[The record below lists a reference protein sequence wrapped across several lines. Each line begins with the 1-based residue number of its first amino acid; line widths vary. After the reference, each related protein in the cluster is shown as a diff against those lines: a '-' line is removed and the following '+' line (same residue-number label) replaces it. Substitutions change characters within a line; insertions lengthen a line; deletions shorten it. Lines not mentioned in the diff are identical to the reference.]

1 MEELLLK
8 NPSSLSDERIEAL
21 LDLLYSEHCND
32 SILLKSDDFYL
43 IFHDI
48 WSLFEIGEEYES
60 DIVEED
66 IRLKEWRIFIL
77 EFFSARNLE
86 KLHFEYLTNSSVK
99 KFFIALYIWKKIKKD
114 YFYDMRKV
122 LKIEKLKAEYEK
134 DLADSQ
140 DIDTRDIYHEIH
152 LKVQSYWYMNL
163 FKFNSIYDRILE
175 EVLEETKAVELL
187 FGDKIWE
194 TISNDNLR
202 KFMSYIES
210 RHFSEVLFWKSKF
223 QTEQFLK
230 VGLDP
235 NSTYVFCV
243 QKDISMKRSLTLQ
256 NGLALA
262 VSEFSQKHEHNFV
275 FLSFIKAIDQEMIT
289 HKETIDFNHYFELD
303 NSFGLKTEP
312 INYKGVINYAFTM
325 LKLELSHSNSGKIY
339 LICNELLFDDF
350 PNEEDWIS
358 AVTHYKKLKKIEIVV
373 IYMGDKTKLQ
383 QIWFADKILIPKQLA
398 QFK

>member
-8 NPSSLSDERIEAL
+8 NPSSLSDERKEAL
-21 LDLLYSEHCND
+21 LNLLYSEHCND
-32 SILLKSDDFYL
+32 SILLKSDDFYF
-43 IFHDI
+43 IFHDL
-48 WSLFEIGEEYES
+48 WSLFEIGEEYEKE
-60 DIVEED
+60 IIEED
-66 IRLKEWRIFIL
+66 IRLKEWRIFL
-77 EFFSARNLE
+77 LDFFSARNAK
-86 KLHFEYLTNSSVK
+86 KLHFEYLKDSSVK
-99 KFFIALYIWKKIKKD
+99 NFFIALYIWKKIKKD
-114 YFYDMRKV
+114 YFYDMRKA
-122 LKIEKLKAEYEK
+122 LKIKKLNTEYEK
-134 DLADSQ
+134 GLAENQKNS
-140 DIDTRDIYHEIH
+140 DIYHEIH

-275 FLSFIKAIDQEMIT
+275 FLSFIQAIDQEMIT
-289 HKETIDFNHYFELD
+289 HKESIDFNYYFELD
-303 NSFGLKTEP
+303 KSFGLKTEP
-312 INYKGVINYAFTM
+312 INYKRIINYAFTM
-325 LKLELSHSNSGKIY
+325 LKLELSHSSSGKIY

-350 PNEEDWIS
+350 PNEEEWIT
-358 AVTHYKKLKKIEIVV
+358 AVTDYKKAKNIEIVV

-383 QIWFADKILIPKQLA
+383 AIWFADKILVPRQLA
-398 QFK
+398 QFE

>member
-1 MEELLLK
+1 MMEEQLLK
-8 NPSSLSDERIEAL
+8 NPSSISDERKGAL
-21 LDLLYSEHCND
+21 LNLLYSEHCND

-43 IFHDI
+43 FFHDI
-48 WSLFEIGEEYES
+48 WSLFEIGEEYEKEIM
-60 DIVEED
+60 DGD
-66 IRLKEWRIFIL
+66 IRLKEWRIFL
-77 EFFSARNLE
+77 LDFFSARNLE

-114 YFYDMRKV
+114 YFYDMRKA
-122 LKIEKLKAEYEK
+122 LKIEKLKTEYEK
-134 DLADSQ
+134 ELTDGQ
-140 DIDTRDIYHEIH
+140 DTKDIYHEIH
-152 LKVQSYWYMNL
+152 LKIQSYWYTNL
-163 FKFNSIYDRILE
+163 FKFNSIYDRIFE

-262 VSEFSQKHEHNFV
+262 VSEFSRKHEHNFV
-275 FLSFIKAIDQEMIT
+275 FLSFIKAIVQEMIT

-303 NSFGLKTEP
+303 KLFGLKTEP
-312 INYKGVINYAFTM
+312 INYKGIINYAFTM

-350 PNEEDWIS
+350 PDEDEWVS
-358 AVTHYKKLKKIEIVV
+358 AVNAYKKLKNIEIVV

-383 QIWFADKILIPKQLA
+383 AIWFADKILVPRQLA
-398 QFK
+398 QFE